1 MKTSLRYSL
10 FTIALIL
17 FGAILQPSLH
27 AQVLGRG
34 FGGAL
39 GGAVLG
45 SLVGG
50 REGAQAGAVIG
61 GAVGLAKGAK
71 EKKQKKAQREAN
83 ARQQAEREKIEKEQQ
98 AAEIER
104 LKKQDSAEEVFETGT
119 VIEIQKSL
127 MRMNFDPGDINGKM
141 QPATENAIRLYEQKY
156 NLLETG
162 RPSQELLKHM
172 LRYSPVKEV

>member
-1 MKTSLRYSL
+1 MKTSLRNSL
-10 FTIALIL
+10 FSIALIL
-17 FGAILQPSLH
+17 FGAILQPSLQ

-71 EKKQKKAQREAN
+71 EKKQMEAQREAN
-83 ARQQAEREKIEKEQQ
+83 ARQQAEREKIAREQQ
-98 AAEIER
+98 TAETER
-104 LKKQDSAEEVFETGT
+104 LKKEEIAQEEFEIGT
-119 VIEIQKSL
+119 VLEIQKSL
-127 MRMNFDPGDINGKM
+127 MRMDFDPGDINGQM
-141 QPATENAIRLYEQKY
+141 QPATENAIRLYEQQY
-156 NLLETG
+156 GLLETG

-172 LRYSPVKEV
+172 LRNGG

>member
-1 MKTSLRYSL
+1 MKTSYRNILCAV
-10 FTIALIL
+10 ALIFL
-17 FGAILQPSLH
+17 GTILAPSLQ
-27 AQVLGRG
+27 AQVLGKG
-34 FGGAL
+34 FRGAL

-50 REGAQAGAVIG
+50 RDGAQAGAIIG

-71 EKKQKKAQREAN
+71 EKKQMKAKQEAY
-83 ARQQAEREKIEKEQQ
+83 ARQQAERERIQKEQQ
-98 AAEIER
+98 HLEMER
-104 LKKQDSAEEVFETGT
+104 FEKLESAELKFDAGT
-119 VIEIQKSL
+119 VLEIQKSL
-127 MRMNFDPGDINGKM
+127 MRMDFDPGDINGQM

-172 LRYSPVKEV
+172 LRNGG

>member
-1 MKTSLRYSL
+1 MKTIQRNTL

-17 FGAILQPSLH
+17 FGTVFQPSLQ

-39 GGAVLG
+39 GGAALG

-61 GAVGLAKGAK
+61 GIAGLARGAK
-71 EKKQKKAQREAN
+71 EKKQIEAQKQAY
-83 ARQQAEREKIEKEQQ
+83 ARQQAERERIQREQQ
-98 AAEIER
+98 KAEMER
-104 LKKQDSAEEVFETGT
+104 RKKQEAEQESFEAGT
-119 VIEIQKSL
+119 VLEVQKSL
-127 MRMNFDPGDINGKM
+127 VRLGFDPGEINGKM
-141 QPATENAIRLYEQKY
+141 QPATENAIRLYEQKFS
-156 NLLETG
+156 LLETG

-172 LRYSPVKEV
+172 LQHGG

>member
-1 MKTSLRYSL
+1 MKTSLRNSL
-10 FTIALIL
+10 FTIALIF
-17 FGAILQPSLH
+17 FGAISQPSLH

-61 GAVGLAKGAK
+61 GAVGLAQGAK
-71 EKKQKKAQREAN
+71 EKSQIKKQREAH

-98 AAEIER
+98 SAEIER
-104 LKKQDSAEEVFETGT
+104 LKKQESTEEKFETGT
-119 VIEIQKSL
+119 VLEIQKSL
-127 MRMNFDPGDINGKM
+127 IRMGYDPGDINGQM
-141 QPATENAIRLYEQKY
+141 QPATGNAIRLYEQKY
-156 NLLETG
+156 DLLESG

-172 LRYSPVKEV
+172 LRNGG

>member
-1 MKTSLRYSL
+1 MKTSRINILL
-10 FTIALIL
+10 TMALIL
-17 FGAILQPSLH
+17 IGAILEPTLQ

-50 REGAQAGAVIG
+50 RDGAQAGAIIG

-71 EKKQKKAQREAN
+71 EKKQMKAQQEAR
-83 ARQQAEREKIEKEQQ
+83 ARQQAERERIQKEQQ
-98 AAEIER
+98 RLEMERIKQIEF
-104 LKKQDSAEEVFETGT
+104 AEEEFEAGT
-119 VIEIQKSL
+119 VLEIQKSL
-127 MRMNFDPGDINGKM
+127 IRMDFDPGDINGKM

-172 LRYSPVKEV
+172 LRNGG

>member
-1 MKTSLRYSL
+1 MKTSQINILL
-10 FTIALIL
+10 TVALIL
-17 FGAILQPSLH
+17 IGAILEPSLQ

-50 REGAQAGAVIG
+50 RDGAQAGAIIG

-71 EKKQKKAQREAN
+71 EKKQMKAQQEAH
-83 ARQQAEREKIEKEQQ
+83 ARQQAEREKIQREQQ
-98 AAEIER
+98 QLEMER
-104 LKKQDSAEEVFETGT
+104 LEKLETAEEKFDAGT
-119 VIEIQKSL
+119 VLEIQKSL
-127 MRMNFDPGDINGKM
+127 IRMDFDPGDINGKM

-172 LRYSPVKEV
+172 LRNGG